1 MRMRAIF
8 NDTVIAESD
17 ETVVV
22 EGNHYFPDDSLRR
35 EYFTASSTRTV
46 CPWKGFASYYTVNVD
61 GVASADA
68 AWYYPKP
75 SPLARKIKGRVAFSG
90 GVAVVPAEGVDESAR
105 R

>member
-1 MRMRAIF
+1 MRMQAVF
-8 NDTVIAESD
+8 DGTVIAESD

-22 EGNHYFPDDSLRR
+22 EGNHYFPGDSLRR

-46 CPWKGFASYYTVNVD
+46 CPWKGLASYYTVNVD

-68 AWYYPKP
+68 AWYYPRP
-75 SPLARKIKGRVAFSG
+75 SLLARKIKGRVAFSG
-90 GVAVVPAEGVDESAR
+90 GVMVVPVQGLDESAR